1 MPLSQDSLLS
11 KLSQSFPSMSLSL
24 ALEQVKMDLNNSC
37 FGSICIE
44 KDDDELK
51 PLSWL
56 QNSDLLKDIYLDGE
70 DDDEENCKE
79 NYADPHGYYYHD
91 TMDPKRQM
99 NSKPPFSFSCLIFM
113 AIEDSLHQRLPVK
126 DIYHWIEE
134 HFPYYRTAPAG
145 WKNSVRHN
153 LSLNKCFQKVDKL
166 RGQTLGKGS
175 LWCVDP
181 DYRPNLLQA
190 LRKTPFHP
198 YHHVLPY
205 APHGLQGGP
214 LSHIAYNPANRLPI
228 IQSAYGSDV
237 PLPAHIHLVEN
248 LLSGASNYRFSSI
261 NAAGVGTDMEVD
273 AAATMMMFRTPP
285 EKRVEQLVK
294 LKREGLQ
301 PLHSYT
307 VNNGAAPLQA
317 KPEQPHCKATLADLA
332 ETALCDYKPKR
343 ASTPRST
350 AALKAK
356 CTPSPNGAMDHTYS
370 LSSTM
375 CTPVVIGALED
386 DPVDC
391 EMESD
396 GSMDDSD
403 SDSDQ
408 TESKSFNDS
417 GVFSKGNFNKRCSD
431 DSESERQLPL
441 KKRLKKKPKHVEPDL
456 VEGADALLNLA
467 GINTQD
473 CQDSIDNLSPVSR

>member
-1 MPLSQDSLLS
+1 
-11 KLSQSFPSMSLSL
+11 
-24 ALEQVKMDLNNSC
+24 
-37 FGSICIE
+37 
-44 KDDDELK
+44 
-51 PLSWL
+51 
-56 QNSDLLKDIYLDGE
+56 
-70 DDDEENCKE
+70 
-79 NYADPHGYYYHD
+79 
-91 TMDPKRQM
+91 
-99 NSKPPFSFSCLIFM
+99 
-113 AIEDSLHQRLPVK
+113 
-126 DIYHWIEE
+126 
-134 HFPYYRTAPAG
+134 
-145 WKNSVRHN
+145 
-153 LSLNKCFQKVDKL
+153 
-166 RGQTLGKGS
+166 QTLGKGS

-317 KPEQPHCKATLADLA
+317 KPSNRIVRPPWPTWLKQLSVTTNQREPQRPDQLQHSKQSVLHRR
-332 ETALCDYKPKR
+332 TAR
-343 ASTPRST
+343 WTIRT
-350 AALKAK
+350 
-356 CTPSPNGAMDHTYS
+356 G

-375 CTPVVIGALED
+375 CTPGGDRGPRGRPCGLRD
-386 DPVDC
+386 G
-391 EMESD
+391 SD
-396 GSMDDSD
+396 GSMETRT
-403 SDSDQ
+403 Q
-408 TESKSFNDS
+408 TRTRRNPRASTTAGSSLKSYPYYTLSTTSTDINDILS
-417 GVFSKGNFNKRCSD
+417 FRIGQTWK
-431 DSESERQLPL
+431 
-441 KKRLKKKPKHVEPDL
+441 
-456 VEGADALLNLA
+456 
-467 GINTQD
+467 
-473 CQDSIDNLSPVSR
+473 SIMPAFEAKF